1 MLSVPF
7 IIQIAKVSQYLA
19 QNDIDNKGLYGGGID
34 LDLPKKLY
42 NIRKSVEWMYNQ
54 DSTDPSLVGTSEYLL
69 ALCSKYRAI
78 SEINLEPRM
87 DFDNLDCF
95 PPTLENV
102 PTDSQFTII
111 RLYNLTEPGTIN
123 IGSDSNYQVSFDN
136 VNWTSPASPDLPPI
150 PYDKRNPDLFK
161 LYVRCVPINSSTSQY
176 VYVIVDPSDP
186 NVGSTQFVIPVCGE
200 LVSPELFVSPDNLA
214 FLNAPLYTNQLL
226 EFYLSGQYL
235 DVTDDI
241 VITSPSSDYTL
252 TIDGVNFYSTLTIN
266 LSSMTLSPTYIG
278 VNFSPQSAGDI
289 SGNITVVG
297 GGTSINV
304 PVTGT
309 GDAASLIAVP
319 DTLPAFPEIPVGTA
333 SESAFFDV
341 SGTSLQNVP
350 GVITITAP
358 STDFQVSIDNT
369 NWGASTT
376 FPYTRSYI
384 INRRVYVRFTPQSGG
399 AKSGNISVSGG
410 GGSDTVA
417 VSGTAAAASLY
428 ASPLDFF
435 GYLGLTVPFTN
446 SQNYSATQTTNIS
459 AIGLDGTA
467 LNISGSANFQISL
480 NGTYWTNGTL
490 NLNYVGN
497 SISATVY
504 VRFAPLSIGVK
515 SEVLDISG
523 GGLTSPVN
531 VVVFGFGILEF
542 YMNVVNATRI
552 KMQYVQSAATRI
564 LWGDSD
570 IAESF
575 GGSGTK
581 NPDHIY
587 TSAYTGYVIIQMD
600 AYTDITQLYMNF
612 SQTAASSIT
621 INAFYFAKLTA
632 LTNCVLDSKV
642 SLIRYSAGSPM
653 ATSSLP
659 QSLVSLTL
667 YKADV
672 GGTVQGLPPGLTSL
686 DIRDNN
692 TINGTIDEL
701 FTRCASLTSVLID
714 GSNTI
719 SGDIADIPN
728 GVTSIKMF
736 GNNTI
741 TCASKDLSVI
751 PTSVIKFRIL
761 GLNTIGGSLQ
771 DISHWSTIEEF
782 SIGGVQNAPALNQT
796 SYITGTLNNIT
807 FSASLK
813 IFQLTYGV
821 NTVSGQLSTT
831 TTDATHFQLPAGIET
846 FELRGE
852 TNLSTTYGNTL
863 IAAIGDFPTGLTTL
877 NVGGNNTISGNL
889 NTYSSTSIRTFVIDG
904 SNTISGSVSSAP
916 ANVTFFQITGNT
928 SIQTYT
934 ASRTWGYNG
943 VMNWFALYSRVG
955 GYTGFTAGTQSQL
968 NQLFVDLNIA
978 QWIDSSPT
986 VTRKITYPRQGTVV
1000 PTGDGATA
1008 LTSLTTVKGVTV
1020 TAQTY

>member
-1 MLSVPF
+1 MLSVPS
-7 IIQIAKVSQYLA
+7 IIEIAKVSQYLA
-19 QNDIDNKGLYGGGID
+19 QNDIDNKGLYGGGVD

-42 NIRKSVEWMYNQ
+42 NIRKSVEWMYDQ
-54 DSTDPSLVGTSEYLL
+54 DSTEPSLGATSEYLL
-69 ALCSKYRAI
+69 ALCSKYRSLAQLNLQPQI
-78 SEINLEPRM
+78 ITSTVNDFGEINVGLSSQAQFFTVRATGLNPPGY
-87 DFDNLDCF
+87 FDINAFTNFEISDDGVTWTGNLF
-95 PPTLENV
+95 P
-102 PTDSQFTII
+102 
-111 RLYNLTEPGTIN
+111 
-123 IGSDSNYQVSFDN
+123 NYTTSTVAPFR
-136 VNWTSPASPDLPPI
+136 VYVRFSPASSGYKQDYINILSVDGGTQANATVFVEGTGVQAALTASPSSLAFPTTAVLESNISSFNLSGVHLETPPDNIVVTSPSNNYQLSLDGI
-150 PYDKRNPDLFK
+150 TY
-161 LYVRCVPINSSTSQY
+161 SSTVNVLYTSATLSSTQ
-176 VYVIVDPSDP
+176 VYVKFIPQSTGVKSGNITIVGGGDSINVAVTGTGGTALLTATPSTITAFSSTPVGTFTASKTFAVTGVFLQGSP
-186 NVGSTQFVIPVCGE
+186 NV
-200 LVSPELFVSPDNLA
+200 
-214 FLNAPLYTNQLL
+214 
-226 EFYLSGQYL
+226 
-235 DVTDDI
+235 VT
-241 VITSPSSDYTL
+241 ITSPS
-252 TIDGVNFYSTLTIN
+252 V
-266 LSSMTLSPTYIG
+266 
-278 VNFSPQSAGDI
+278 
-289 SGNITVVG
+289 
-297 GGTSINV
+297 
-304 PVTGT
+304 
-309 GDAASLIAVP
+309 
-319 DTLPAFPEIPVGTA
+319 
-333 SESAFFDV
+333 
-341 SGTSLQNVP
+341 
-350 GVITITAP
+350 
-358 STDFQVSIDNT
+358 DFQVSNNNT
-369 NWGASTT
+369 TWGASTT
-376 FPYTRSYI
+376 IPFTSPTLTSTTI
-384 INRRVYVRFTPQSGG
+384 YVRFSPQSGG
-399 AKSGNISVSGG
+399 SKSGNVTVAGG
-410 GGSDTVA
+410 GASTVNVA
-417 VSGTAAAASLY
+417 VSGAAAAASVSATALT
-428 ASPLDFF
+428 SF
-435 GYLGLTVPFTN
+435 GDLGLTVPLTN
-446 SQNYSATQTTNIS
+446 SQNYSASQTTTVTGT
-459 AIGLDGTA
+459 GLDGTA
-467 LNISGSANFQISL
+467 LTITGTTNFQISL
-480 NGTYWTNGTL
+480 NGTTWTNGAL
-490 NLNYVGN
+490 NLPYTGSTIN
-497 SISATVY
+497 TPVY
-504 VRFAPLSIGVK
+504 VRFAPLTVGAK
-515 SEVLDISG
+515 SENIAITG
-523 GGLTSPVN
+523 GGLASTVN
-531 VVVFGFGILEF
+531 IAAAGTGVVEF
-542 YMNVVNATRI
+542 YLSVVGATRI
-552 KMQYVQSAATRI
+552 KMQYVQSATTKI
-564 LWGDSD
+564 VWGDSTTD
-570 IAESF
+570 TFSS
-575 GGSGTK
+575 SGTK
-581 NPDHIY
+581 NPDHTY
-587 TSAYTGYVIIQMD
+587 TSAYTGSVVIQMN

-612 SQTAASSIT
+612 SQTAATSIT
-621 INAFYFAKLTA
+621 INIFYFSKLVA
-632 LTNCVLDSKV
+632 LTNCILDNKV
-642 SLIRYSAGSPM
+642 SLIRYAVGAPG
-653 ATSSLP
+653 ATISLP
-659 QSLVSLTL
+659 QSLTSLTL
-667 YKADV
+667 YKADI

-782 SIGGVQNAPALNQT
+782 SIGGVQNAPAINQT

-978 QWIDSSPT
+978 QWLDSSPT